1 MKTNIPKMASED
13 ANNWAVA
20 EMFFGPGAGTRRK
33 LLHAQISDKIHSVD
47 GYLEAFDAAYSKVDW
62 ADAANRAVKE
72 RQKIERGALI
82 KRNTRGILTGN
93 RKNLS
98 TTVLVVGVA
107 YFYARETGL
116 DKEIKAEAQKRYRQ
130 TKAWIERKR
139 RDYKGTQTKGM

>member
-1 MKTNIPKMASED
+1 MKVNIAKKAAED
-13 ANNWAVA
+13 ANSWAVA

-33 LLHAQISDKIHSVD
+33 LLNAQIIDKAESVD
-47 GYLEAFDAAYSKVDW
+47 GYFDAFEEAYAKIDW
-62 ADAANRAVKE
+62 TKAADQATKQRKA
-72 RQKIERGALI
+72 IDRGDMI

-98 TTVLVVGVA
+98 TTVLVAGVA

-130 TKAWIERKR
+130 TKVWIERKR